1 MGTVANILAMI
12 LIVVCAGTSVLDVVR
27 PATVVERMSRLR
39 IPRSGLPLLA
49 VVKMTCAIGLIV
61 GFGKIRVGE
70 IAGMLLCLYF
80 AVAVTTHSRVKD
92 SLRDTLPALVMLTVS
107 VLFVLVTFAK

>member
-1 MGTVANILAMI
+1 MGTVANILAII
-12 LIVVCAGTSVLDVVR
+12 LIVVCVGTAVVDVIR
-27 PATVVERMSRLR
+27 PEQFVQQMSRLK

-49 VVKMTCAIGLIV
+49 VVKVSCAVGLAV

-70 IAGMLLCLYF
+70 IAGLLLCLYF

-92 SLRDTLPALVMLTVS
+92 SLRDTMPALAMLSMS

>member
-1 MGTVANILAMI
+1 MSTVANILAII
-12 LIVVCAGTSVLDVVR
+12 LIVVCVVTSVLDVVR
-27 PATVVERMSRLR
+27 PAEVVERMSRLK

-49 VVKMTCAIGLIV
+49 AVKTALVVGLVV

-70 IAGMLLCLYF
+70 VAGLLLSLYF
-80 AVAVTTHSRVKD
+80 GVAITTHTRVKD
-92 SLRDTLPALVMLTVS
+92 SLRETMPALGMMMIS